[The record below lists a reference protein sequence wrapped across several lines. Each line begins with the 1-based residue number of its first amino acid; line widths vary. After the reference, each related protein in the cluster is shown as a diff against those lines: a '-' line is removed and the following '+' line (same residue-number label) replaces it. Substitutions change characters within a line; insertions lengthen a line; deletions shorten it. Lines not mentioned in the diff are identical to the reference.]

1 MSCRFRTR
9 PSLTLASLALAASL
23 LPSLAASAQGI
34 RLGSGL
40 NINLGSGGSARRG
53 VSPGLR
59 SQAFDTLYRG
69 TSNRGTSNRGARLR
83 GNSVPSSAS
92 FGPAGIGGV
101 GPARGRGVTPVG
113 LARMVQATTG
123 LSIGGPVRT
132 SPARGGAVCIL
143 NPHPMPPGPADRVV
157 VSAPGA
163 PPTPEQERT
172 PEEQAREHVLAA
184 RTAFEKLDYAGALA
198 DMDAAVALVPEN
210 RDARQF
216 RSLILFA
223 MRDYKPAA
231 AEAYEAI
238 LQGPIWTWETVRD
251 LYPNKDR
258 YSEHYRRLQKDAKT
272 HPEAM
277 ETQFLLAYHHLV
289 LGHLAAGEKQLR
301 RVLEIRPEEPVTRQ
315 LLEVVVSLQA
325 QPETQAV
332 STP

>member
-1 MSCRFRTR
+1 MSRRYRTR
-9 PSLTLASLALAASL
+9 PSLTLASLAIAASL

-40 NINLGSGGSARRG
+40 NINLGSGGTARRG
-53 VSPGLR
+53 LSPGIR
-59 SQAFDTLYRG
+59 SQAVDTLYRG
-69 TSNRGTSNRGARLR
+69 SVNQGTRLR
-83 GNSVPSSAS
+83 GNPVPSSRS
-92 FGPAGIGGV
+92 FGPGVIGGV
-101 GPARGRGVTPVG
+101 GSVRTRSVAPAG

-123 LSIGGPVRT
+123 LSIGGGAVRT
-132 SPARGGAVCIL
+132 SPVRGGSACIL
-143 NPHPMPPGPADRVV
+143 NPHPVPPGPAGHVV
-157 VSAPGA
+157 VSKPGA
-163 PPTPEQERT
+163 PPTPEEELS

-198 DMDAAVALVPEN
+198 QMDAAVALVPEN

-238 LQGPIWTWETVRD
+238 LKGPIWTWETVRD

-258 YSEHYRRLQKDAKT
+258 YSEHYRRLQKDARAF
-272 HPEAM
+272 PDAM

-289 LGHLAAGEKQLR
+289 LGHLAPGEKQLR
-301 RVLEIRPEEPVTRQ
+301 RVLEIRPEEPVSRQ

-325 QPETQAV
+325 EQATHAV